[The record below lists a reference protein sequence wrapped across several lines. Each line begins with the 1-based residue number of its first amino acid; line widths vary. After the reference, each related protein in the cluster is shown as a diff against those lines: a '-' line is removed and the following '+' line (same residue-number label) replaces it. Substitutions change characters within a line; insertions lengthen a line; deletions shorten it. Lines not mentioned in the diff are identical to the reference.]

1 MFNTFF
7 MKKTSCYTIV
17 LAGLWLM
24 VQHPLAA
31 QQKVRVNV
39 SEYSATVSIDGKPTT
54 KKGSFEITVPKGGC
68 VEVMAEATGFESQTV
83 KFCDDKKVKLP
94 ANYQMALKKGS
105 GSSTAAVGGAG
116 GGAPKQ
122 TEAKKKADDS
132 PAAKQEAAPEA
143 DKPAKQAETI
153 KPKKEKEKATE
164 DAEPKTA
171 ETVKPEKTK
180 EKKEKPKIDLN
191 LGPKSEAFEQG
202 QIDINAGVGF
212 LPIGYGFG
220 YNAAGYSGTF
230 LPLSLSVDYGIT
242 DNISV
247 GGYGNFYRV
256 SYSTDFF
263 GSGRSTWSYN
273 FITVGARAAYH
284 FPLAVDKL
292 DAYGG
297 LMLGYRI
304 VGYTYSGPN
313 RDLFA
318 DRNVLTGGVAY
329 SVFLGARY
337 RFTDN
342 IGVFAE
348 VGYGI
353 SLAEVGLNF
362 KF

>member
-1 MFNTFF
+1 
-7 MKKTSCYTIV
+7 MKKSVFYCLLGV
-17 LAGLWLM
+17 GLWWAG
-24 VQHPLAA
+24 QQPLLA

-105 GSSTAAVGGAG
+105 GSTTASVGGTG

-122 TEAKKKADDS
+122 TDAQKKADDT
-132 PAAKQEAAPEA
+132 PAVKQEAAPEA
-143 DKPAKQAETI
+143 DKPAKQAETV
-153 KPKKEKEKATE
+153 KPKKEKEKKE
-164 DAEPKTA
+164 AEADTKTA

-180 EKKEKPKIDLN
+180 EKKEKPKVDLN

-202 QIDINAGVGF
+202 QIDVNAGVGL
-212 LPIGYGFG
+212 LPVGYGFG
-220 YNAAGYSGTF
+220 WNATGYSGSF

-256 SYSTDFF
+256 TYSTDFF
-263 GSGRSTWSYN
+263 GAGRSRWSYN
-273 FITVGARAAYH
+273 FIIVGARGAYH
-284 FPLAVDKL
+284 FPLGVDQL

-297 LMLGYRI
+297 VMLGYRI
-304 VGYTYSGPN
+304 VNYTYTGPDA
-313 RDLFA
+313 DLFA
-318 DRNVLTGGVAY
+318 GRNALTGGVAY
-329 SVFLGARY
+329 SLFLGARY

-342 IGVFAE
+342 IGVFGE
-348 VGYGI
+348 FGYGV
-353 SLAEVGLNF
+353 SLIQAGLNL